1 MFSAGASD
9 AEGPEVGLIKWGK
22 ANGGYFAYY
31 LDRRC
36 IFLFLVSASWRS
48 DWAGVAGVR
57 GLWGAAQEILLMGRE
72 GPFALTER

>member
-1 MFSAGASD
+1 MTAGASD

-36 IFLFLVSASWRS
+36 IFLF
-48 DWAGVAGVR
+48 
-57 GLWGAAQEILLMGRE
+57 
-72 GPFALTER
+72 